1 MQPTFAALCHVSSCI
16 ARRSCS
22 ISRLAQAQLLPWVLH
37 HAGLV
42 IRLHI
47 KGTLPPPAH
56 TPGLNDWFPEQQPSS
71 LKSFHSCGDNSSST
85 IWRYTVI
92 V

>member
-1 MQPTFAALCHVSSCI
+1 MQPIFAALCHVSSCI

-37 HAGLV
+37 HAGLI

-47 KGTLPPPAH
+47 KATLPLPAH
-56 TPGLNDWFPEQQPSS
+56 TPGLSDGFLSNRPA
-71 LKSFHSCGDNSSST
+71 LLALLTAVVTTAVVTKAAA
-85 IWRYTVI
+85 
-92 V
+92 